1 MNSLMVGNISV
12 GSDIIRERDR
22 LFKFLRIK
30 QNSFRMIEENR
41 KKMDELL
48 RKKEIKYREI
58 ETRQTRE

>member
-12 GSDIIRERDR
+12 GSDISRERDR

-41 KKMDELL
+41 KKMNELL